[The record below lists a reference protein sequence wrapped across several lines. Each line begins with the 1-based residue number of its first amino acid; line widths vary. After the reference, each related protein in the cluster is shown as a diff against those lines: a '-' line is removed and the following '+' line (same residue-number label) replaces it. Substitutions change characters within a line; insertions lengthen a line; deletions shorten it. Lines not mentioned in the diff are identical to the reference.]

1 MDGSRFTLA
10 PTSWHLEWMNKCVLL
25 RTSFCRWILLAVP
38 GLTFHFI
45 PSSLWHCW
53 ALKVGYK
60 GHFWSL
66 PLCTFGL
73 ALSIRSQ
80 TSFRISF
87 FFFFS
92 DATSTWYWECYLLMF
107 GNVSAW
113 SCLLS
118 VAHGEIEN
126 LQLCFSVLKLVT
138 FVYLKLNPD
147 EP

>member
-1 MDGSRFTLA
+1 
-10 PTSWHLEWMNKCVLL
+10 
-25 RTSFCRWILLAVP
+25 
-38 GLTFHFI
+38 
-45 PSSLWHCW
+45 
-53 ALKVGYK
+53 
-60 GHFWSL
+60 
-66 PLCTFGL
+66 
-73 ALSIRSQ
+73 
-80 TSFRISF
+80 
-87 FFFFS
+87 
-92 DATSTWYWECYLLMF
+92 MF